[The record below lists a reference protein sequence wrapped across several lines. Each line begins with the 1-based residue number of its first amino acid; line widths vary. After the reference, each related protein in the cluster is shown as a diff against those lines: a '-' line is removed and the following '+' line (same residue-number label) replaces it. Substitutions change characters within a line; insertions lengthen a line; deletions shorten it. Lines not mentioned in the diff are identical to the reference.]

1 MGEENNHFLI
11 VGITGTYAAGKDT
24 AASYLASH
32 YGFVHF
38 SLSDILREEL
48 NKRGLESTRD
58 NLIAVG
64 KEIREKYGMG
74 ELSRRVIKKIE
85 EQNLSKVVVTSIRN
99 PGEIDAFREETDNF
113 HLIAIDAPRRLR
125 FERAKA
131 RGNLADEVD
140 FQTFVRQEES
150 EMATTGPGQQ
160 LGVCISMADFEII
173 NDKELADFYQQ
184 LDEVLSII
192 GVN

>member
-1 MGEENNHFLI
+1 MGEENNNFLI

-24 AASYLASH
+24 AASYLVDH

-38 SLSDILREEL
+38 SLSDILREEVERL
-48 NKRGLESTRD
+48 GLEQTR
-58 NLIAVG
+58 NNWIKIG
-64 KEIREKYGMG
+64 REIREKYGVG
-74 ELSRRVIKKIE
+74 ELSRRVIKKIK
-85 EQNLSKVVVTSIRN
+85 EQNLKRVVVTSIRN

-140 FQTFVRQEES
+140 FQTFVEQEES
-150 EMATTGPGQQ
+150 EMATSGAGQQ
-160 LGVCISMADFEII
+160 LGVCMSMADFEIV

-192 GVN
+192 GIN

>member
-1 MGEENNHFLI
+1 
-11 VGITGTYAAGKDT
+11 
-24 AASYLASH
+24 
-32 YGFVHF
+32 
-38 SLSDILREEL
+38 
-48 NKRGLESTRD
+48 
-58 NLIAVG
+58 
-64 KEIREKYGMG
+64 MG